1 MKAKKQSRKEF
12 LSEAGKLSAAVVIG
26 GTWLSACG
34 SSSEQS
40 GSASQQES
48 DTSPVVQEEV
58 EEEKEPVPT
67 ELEANAC
74 DDLSGLTEQ
83 EIAMREQLQYVAQSE
98 KEGQVCTNCRFWQP
112 AEQEGTCG
120 GCQLIKGPIHP
131 NGWCASWVAMPAEA
145 SWFGAKVFMYCV
157 LV

>member
-1 MKAKKQSRKEF
+1 MKAKKQTRKEF
-12 LSEAGKLSAAVVIG
+12 LANASKLGAAAVIG

-34 SSSEQS
+34 SSSSEQS
-40 GSASQQES
+40 ENASQTED
-48 DTSPVVQEEV
+48 DTSPVVQQEI

-67 ELEANAC
+67 ELEADAC

-145 SWFGAKVFMYCV
+145 S
-157 LV
+157 